1 MPKDIRKKST
11 TRHAHSA
18 KNHRAQEDEITPT
31 PSTSQSLPQTVDS
44 KRAKHEA
51 LMQRIDDSRAPYSKS
66 HARRV
71 KRKSREQLAGG
82 MNDLES
88 VLHTLAADDPAIVP
102 ANDIKTGRPDSKP
115 KAKQI
120 GEGKGATLSEKQR
133 KKQLA
138 LERLRHPLI
147 LSNPQFAVN
156 PFETIRTHARNTLLK
171 HSVDSSNAQ

>member
-1 MPKDIRKKST
+1 MPKEIRKKST
-11 TRHAHSA
+11 ARHAHSA
-18 KNHRAQEDEITPT
+18 KVQRAQKDETTPT
-31 PSTSQSLPQTVDS
+31 TSPSQPLPQTADS

-88 VLHTLAADDPAIVP
+88 VLHTLAADDPAIVDP
-102 ANDIKTGRPDSKP
+102 KTSPPDSKP
-115 KAKQI
+115 KTKQI

-171 HSVDSSNAQ
+171 HSVDSSDAQ

>member
-1 MPKDIRKKST
+1 
-11 TRHAHSA
+11 
-18 KNHRAQEDEITPT
+18 
-31 PSTSQSLPQTVDS
+31 
-44 KRAKHEA
+44 
-51 LMQRIDDSRAPYSKS
+51 MQREWSSYVLLTTSDSALFTGIDDSRAPYSKS

-133 KKQLA
+133 KKQLYVGHDNP
-138 LERLRHPLI
+138 RI
-147 LSNPQFAVN
+147 LPV
-156 PFETIRTHARNTLLK
+156 
-171 HSVDSSNAQ
+171 